1 MGHKEKLKCHKL
13 FLKIYDE
20 TNHNAESGKFENL
33 RTNITNKNIDIRLV
47 ELVLHTKYCLNNVSI
62 TNVFPK

>member
-20 TNHNAESGKFENL
+20 TNHNAESGKFENH
-33 RTNITNKNIDIRLV
+33 KD
-47 ELVLHTKYCLNNVSI
+47 KYFQQKC
-62 TNVFPK
+62 